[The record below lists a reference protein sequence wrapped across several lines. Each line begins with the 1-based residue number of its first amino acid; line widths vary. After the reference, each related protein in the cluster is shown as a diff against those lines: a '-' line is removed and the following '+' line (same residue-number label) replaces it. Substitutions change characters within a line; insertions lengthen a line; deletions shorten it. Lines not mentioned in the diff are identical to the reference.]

1 MAGTEVITDIDSKS
15 EKQKLA
21 EEKKRLKAE
30 KKEQK
35 KEAKRR
41 AKEIALQEEQLGEDD
56 LHCFLKLLPLYLQCI
71 LCFRYLNPLESDIV
85 IHLYQCIPIVK
96 DILNI

>member
-21 EEKKRLKAE
+21 EEKRRLKAE

-35 KEAKRR
+35 KEAKAPCERNSLAR
-41 AKEIALQEEQLGEDD
+41 GTV
-56 LHCFLKLLPLYLQCI
+56 
-71 LCFRYLNPLESDIV
+71 R
-85 IHLYQCIPIVK
+85 
-96 DILNI
+96 

>member
-1 MAGTEVITDIDSKS
+1 MKERAGTEVITDIDSKS

-41 AKEIALQEEQLGEDD
+41 AKEIALQEEQLGEEDR
-56 LHCFLKLLPLYLQCI
+56 KPSSYLI
-71 LCFRYLNPLESDIV
+71 LT
-85 IHLYQCIPIVK
+85 
-96 DILNI
+96 